1 MWVRGGN
8 GSRAGWGGCALEA
21 AEGVR
26 RLGVRGAGGAETLVY
41 APAAATPLPASA
53 FTEPWR
59 VDLGAGTGDAIELRT
74 AGSATTL
81 TVGADGLALDADGD
95 RELDAP
101 LGVEQ
106 VRLLGSVE
114 GDVLSGAGGAGT
126 GAPTSLPLRL
136 VGGDGSDLLRP
147 GLGADEVFGGD
158 DLDFVSYAGRAGGVS
173 ADPDG
178 LADDGAPGEGDRVG
192 TDVEGAIGGEGP
204 DVLESSPGA
213 SSSVFAPVTVL
224 VGNGGTDVLRLAT
237 PAETLFTQIRAD
249 GGAGRD
255 ELRGGA
261 GSDILPASM

>member
-1 MWVRGGN
+1 MLLDI
-8 GSRAGWGGCALEA
+8 AGCALEE
-21 AEGVR
+21 AEAVR
-26 RLGVRGAGGAETLVY
+26 RLDVTGAGGAETLVY

-213 SSSVFAPVTVL
+213 RLERLRAGDRARRQRRHRRAPA
-224 VGNGGTDVLRLAT
+224 GDAGGDPLH
-237 PAETLFTQIRAD
+237 AD
-249 GGAGRD
+249 PGRRRRRTGRG
-255 ELRGGA
+255 LRGGA